1 MASIAISLGTELLG
15 SVAKKSLGGGRR
27 KNIRG
32 EKQEGLDMPRDN
44 ILLRKLPTP
53 KRVQLPNV
61 RVFYAKYLRVGRANL
76 PPNVWVR
83 RRYVRKTGP
92 KRQRKRCRNQVGS
105 SLPSKAILKTA
116 YNIGKKASGS
126 NFGKMLMKE
135 GIDCPPTMYKKA
147 KKIKKNK
154 SLKKLPRL

>member
-1 MASIAISLGTELLG
+1 
-15 SVAKKSLGGGRR
+15 
-27 KNIRG
+27 
-32 EKQEGLDMPRDN
+32 MPRDN
-44 ILLRKLPTP
+44 FLLRKLPTP

-61 RVFYAKYLRVGRANL
+61 RVFYAKYVRVGRANL

-116 YNIGKKASGS
+116 YNIGKKALGS

-135 GIDCPPTMYKKA
+135 GIDCPPRMYKKA
-147 KKIKKNK
+147 KK
-154 SLKKLPRL
+154 LKKIKA

>member
-1 MASIAISLGTELLG
+1 MTSIAVSLGTELLG
-15 SVAKKSLGGGRR
+15 SVSEKSLGEGRR

-61 RVFYAKYLRVGRANL
+61 RVFYAKYVTVGRANL

-92 KRQRKRCRNQVGS
+92 KRQRKRCLNQVGS
-105 SLPSKAILKTA
+105 SLLSKAILKTA
-116 YNIGKKASGS
+116 YNIEKKASGF
-126 NFGKMLMKE
+126 NFGKTLMKE

-147 KKIKKNK
+147 TTKKK
-154 SLKKLPRL
+154 